1 MAPSAPPNPTK
12 QPPPPLPRQE
22 KRIALTRDFVGFH
35 GSIEIGIKLS
45 LSCGASNLSRQ
56 ARKIGC
62 STRPNRI
69 RTRAAERVGERARRS
84 GKRDGGV
91 FGVSHSRGE
100 TNGSNLARARQIFR
114 CRLKSCR
121 GFPLPIEAIHAE
133 TPIRRH
139 ATSLAAFNI

>member
-1 MAPSAPPNPTK
+1 MAPGAPPNPTK

-62 STRPNRI
+62 STRPNRSP
-69 RTRAAERVGERARRS
+69 TRGGRAR
-84 GKRDGGV
+84 GKEVVVGV
-91 FGVSHSRGE
+91 MSTFSVYRI
-100 TNGSNLARARQIFR
+100 LARNEW
-114 CRLKSCR
+114 LKPGAC
-121 GFPLPIEAIHAE
+121 
-133 TPIRRH
+133 
-139 ATSLAAFNI
+139 TSDL